1 MKYILLA
8 ITLMASL
15 VGGITRKHT
24 ISKLQNKN
32 VMYYVFNFVI
42 SFVTAILLILMSGD
56 LNASPFTWV
65 LGIVFGVTTAIQT
78 VYYLKAFDIGP
89 FSYTMVIASLSTII
103 PALSG
108 FLFFNETISFVQI
121 IGMFLMVICFIFSV
135 DFKANDKKAS
145 FKWLFYTVV
154 VFIMQG
160 AIGVMQKWHQNTAF
174 KGELDAFL
182 VIAFFASA
190 LFSIICLLFVRE
202 DKKTVIKTE
211 ATKKIV
217 LLMVLAGLCSA
228 PNNKIN
234 LYLSGVMESFI
245 FFPVVNGGGLVLSMI
260 ASLVVFREKF
270 NLQKTMGLIIG
281 IVSVILLCN
290 PF

>member
-1 MKYILLA
+1 MNYILLA
-8 ITLMASL
+8 ITLAVSL
-15 VGGITRKHT
+15 LGGITRKHT
-24 ISKLQNKN
+24 VSKLQNKN
-32 VMYYVFNFVI
+32 VMYHVFNFVI
-42 SFVTAILLILMSGD
+42 SFVTAILLLAVSGGMKTSAFTLFAGIL
-56 LNASPFTWV
+56 
-65 LGIVFGVTTAIQT
+65 FGVITAIQT

-108 FLFFNETISFVQI
+108 FLFWNETISFVQI
-121 IGMFLMVICFIFSV
+121 IGMILMVLCFIFSV

-145 FKWLFYTVV
+145 LRWLFYTTV
-154 VFIMQG
+154 VFFMQG

-190 LFSIICLLFVRE
+190 LFSIICLLFIRE

-211 ATKKIV
+211 ATGKII

-245 FFPVVNGGGLVLSMI
+245 FFPVVNGGGLVLSML

-270 NLQKTMGLIIG
+270 NLQKIAGLVIG
-281 IVSVILLCN
+281 IVAVILLCN